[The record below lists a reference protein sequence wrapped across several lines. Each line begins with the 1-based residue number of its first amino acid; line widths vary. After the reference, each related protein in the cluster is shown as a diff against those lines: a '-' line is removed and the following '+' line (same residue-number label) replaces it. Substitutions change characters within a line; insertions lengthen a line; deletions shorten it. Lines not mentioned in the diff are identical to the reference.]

1 MLAYD
6 DLGSGQVIVFL
17 HGLGSRKE
25 AWKPQHVLSEQFRL
39 IIPDLRG
46 HGETKLDTDFT
57 MENYAKDV
65 IELLDYLEIRHAYFC
80 GLSLGGM
87 VAQEIYKQK
96 PHMVLGL
103 ILANTTSYV
112 PTYLANKIINKTGK
126 AVKEYSQEQIV
137 EYIARKNIY
146 DNDYLEEAK
155 EAFLIRDC
163 FVESA
168 KAPIGVN
175 YYPILLSIRKPTLLI
190 SSLYDQVLPIINQYY
205 MRCYLPFSSRIEYLK
220 SGHLSNVEQ
229 KEKFNSIILDFMK
242 KELVIC

>member
-1 MLAYD
+1 MLAYN
-6 DLGSGQVIVFL
+6 DLGSGTTIVML

-65 IELLDYLEIRHAYFC
+65 IELLDSLKIKCAYFC

-87 VAQEIYKQK
+87 VAQEIYKHR
-96 PHMVLGL
+96 PSMVLGL

-137 EYIARKNIY
+137 EYIARKNV
-146 DNDYLEEAK
+146 NDDSYLEEAR

-168 KAPIGVN
+168 KAPVGVN
-175 YYPILLSIRKPTLLI
+175 YYPTLLSIRKPTLLI

-205 MRCYLPFSSRIEYLK
+205 MKCALPFSSRIEYLR

-229 KEKFNSIILDFMK
+229 KEQFNSIILDFMK
-242 KELVIC
+242 KELVI